1 MKKLLYILLI
11 ILLMPGCTKVLD
23 DLPSDIKLEL
33 KSEINVYEDTSI
45 KDIIESTNTKVLNK
59 KEVINTN
66 KVGKKDIEINFIYNK
81 KEYIYKTSIKVVDT
95 VKPKILSG
103 LNKTTLLGEEYNF
116 CDNLIYGDNYD
127 KSVECSASIEVDYNT
142 PGKYIGE
149 VTLTD
154 SSGNKEV
161 KSITLN
167 VIKEYAKSTTKKEI
181 EEVLFSDIKSI
192 HKTDNTLIGIDVSR
206 WQKDI
211 DFKAVKEAGCDFVII
226 RMGIQSDYDKE
237 ISLDANFET
246 NYTSARENGLLVGI
260 YTYSS
265 ANNTKMVKKQVKWMI
280 KELKGKTLDL
290 PVAFDWE
297 NFNKWNSYNM
307 SFHDINE
314 VYNTFK
320 SELKKNNLDS
330 MLYSSKYYLENIW
343 DQDNLIWLAHYTNKT
358 NYDKD
363 YYIWQLTNNGIISG
377 IDGYVDIDIL
387 YK

>member
-1 MKKLLYILLI
+1 MSIHIFRLLY
-11 ILLMPGCTKVLD
+11 
-23 DLPSDIKLEL
+23 
-33 KSEINVYEDTSI
+33 
-45 KDIIESTNTKVLNK
+45 
-59 KEVINTN
+59 
-66 KVGKKDIEINFIYNK
+66 
-81 KEYIYKTSIKVVDT
+81 
-95 VKPKILSG
+95 
-103 LNKTTLLGEEYNF
+103 
-116 CDNLIYGDNYD
+116 
-127 KSVECSASIEVDYNT
+127 
-142 PGKYIGE
+142 
-149 VTLTD
+149 
-154 SSGNKEV
+154 
-161 KSITLN
+161 
-167 VIKEYAKSTTKKEI
+167 
-181 EEVLFSDIKSI
+181 
-192 HKTDNTLIGIDVSR
+192 NTLIGIDVSR

-237 ISLDANFET
+237 ISLDAYFET